1 MKMEDVRLAL
11 RRPPKRLKDSYS
23 IICSQTIG
31 SGEARP
37 YAGLPRSKMNL
48 LSVQSLSDVMYQP
61 WKGKELETV

>member
-37 YAGLPRSKMNL
+37 YVLQVANREPGDLF
-48 LSVQSLSDVMYQP
+48 SDP
-61 WKGKELETV
+61 ESSPIGRLAT